1 MSKFWIKMGTESK
14 GAFSFKKQKRKRQR
28 KTEELHGEG
37 ERGWMG
43 QRGFHGEGE
52 RVWRGQGSSWRRSDR
67 LEVLCHWPRNV
78 QECQNSEEAG
88 KHTSLQPSGHMTFLG
103 NRSSTYIFWA
113 KNKYISVVSNH

>member
-67 LEVLCHWPRNV
+67 LEVLCHCPGV
-78 QECQNSEEAG
+78 SEFRRGRKTYLLAA
-88 KHTSLQPSGHMTFLG
+88 F
-103 NRSSTYIFWA
+103 RS
-113 KNKYISVVSNH
+113 HDLPGE